1 MDEFF
6 SSQNSI
12 KIFVACNRML
22 NDKFN
27 VSLSKEKLE
36 ELIKKVSQH
45 IYKEYQHAD
54 KNVGELNT
62 ITLLKIKGIYEKFIE
77 KENINNAIELTT
89 QTKSSEYS
97 LENEFSDETMINLKL
112 KELEKKRS
120 IIPVYEEATQ
130 LETFESDISTKHTP
144 SVSFTLQPN
153 ISQKS
158 LYKSMVINSATRDWI
173 KYPYINGFQK
183 QIDINTKNYLL
194 FPGNLIL
201 PHFISMTTPFIK
213 LEISNDM
220 QSNMYIFTL
229 FQENSLWDVWKTCDD
244 IENIL
249 LDSGIWKL
257 TIFDLYD
264 NEIQI
269 GNDAINIEEVAVLS
283 NNNLKIKLNTEDLQK
298 ESILCIHLKKGKQI
312 FEKITETDKNSFE
325 ITNSNNIKIDE
336 LISSVVMNTCQQ
348 FSLIINYIPNV

>member
-1 MDEFF
+1 MIFKDYSLLYKNYNSYHLFF
-6 SSQNSI
+6 LTLFLTLCNLFSQNRKPYFDCPCPQIIAHQGSSLELPPNTVEAFQLALKQGADI
-12 KIFVACNRML
+12 IELDIWRTEDGEWVVVHDENLLKITGIN
-22 NDKFN
+22 
-27 VSLSKEKLE
+27 
-36 ELIKKVSQH
+36 
-45 IYKEYQHAD
+45 

-62 ITLLKIKGIYEKFIE
+62 ITLSKIKGIYEKFIE
-77 KENINNAIELTT
+77 KENINKAIESNA
-89 QTKSSEYS
+89 QPKSSDYS

-130 LETFESDISTKHTP
+130 LETFESDINTKHTP

-158 LYKSMVINSATRDWI
+158 LYKSMVFNSATRDWI

-213 LEISNDM
+213 LKISNDM

-269 GNDAINIEEVAVLS
+269 GNDAINIDEVAVLS
-283 NNNLKIKLNTEDLQK
+283 NNNLKIKLNTED
-298 ESILCIHLKKGKQI
+298 
-312 FEKITETDKNSFE
+312 
-325 ITNSNNIKIDE
+325 
-336 LISSVVMNTCQQ
+336 
-348 FSLIINYIPNV
+348 